1 MSECCVMSEGYLV
14 MFDGKQKAPDTYFRG
29 YLFDLF
35 LLFHK
40 QQKLIIIFLRSELR
54 PDL

>member
-1 MSECCVMSEGYLV
+1 MSECCVMSGGYLV
-14 MFDGKQKAPDTYFRG
+14 MFDGKQKAPSTYFRG

-40 QQKLIIIFLRSELR
+40 QQKIIIIFLRSKLR
-54 PDL
+54 LDL